1 MNLRHT
7 VNAVTQ
13 TINRNISA
21 VLIRSTGGYSTDAT
35 GHRTPATQSYQVK
48 AQVQGLSAREIQ
60 HLDGL
65 NIQGVMRGV
74 YLYGDIEGVVRT
86 DQKGGDT
93 LQFRETPT
101 GPMRTWRV
109 VQVLETW
116 PDWCKV
122 VAVMQ

>member
-7 VNAVTQ
+7 VNALTQ
-13 TINRNISA
+13 TINPNISA
-21 VLIRSTGGYSTDAT
+21 VLIRSSGGYTTDAT
-35 GHRTPATQSYQVK
+35 GHRTPVVTSFQVK
-48 AQVQGLSAREIQ
+48 AQVQGLSAREIA

-93 LQFRETPT
+93 LQFRETLT
-101 GPMRTWRV
+101 GQMRTWRV

-122 VAVMQ
+122 VVVMQ